1 MKRTRL
7 LAFLAVFALVVAA
20 CSPSTEEGSTT
31 TAGGGEGSTT
41 TAASPG
47 TTQAPSGGEAGS
59 GGELL
64 ILQWQAPSVANGLLS
79 SGTKDF
85 LASSLVLEPLL
96 EVAPDGSLV
105 ATGLAEEVPTI
116 ENGGVAEDFS
126 SITYKLKPDV
136 LWSDG
141 TPFTADDVLFTWEY
155 CSDELTGCA
164 ADLSKIES
172 VDVIDDLTVR
182 FNFTEPQSYPYGA
195 GFVSYG
201 SPVVQ
206 RAQFQDCV
214 GEQASSC
221 TEQNFQPIGTG
232 PYMVTELKPEDTVTY
247 AMNPNYRG
255 IADGKPFFGTVT
267 IKGGGDAE
275 SSARSVLEIG
285 EADYGWNLQVA
296 PEILLPME
304 AAGNGT
310 IVTSFTANVE
320 HIELNQTD
328 PKGDPPSEFPSKHP
342 VLYQNGDFAKA
353 LSLAIDRDALV
364 TVGYGPTGT
373 PTCTFWPVGD
383 QATDANDWCKT
394 RDVDQANQIL
404 DDLGYMD
411 TDGDGVREAPGFGP
425 LVFDY
430 VTSTNAVRQSNQDII
445 KANWEEIGVVANMSN
460 QDASLFFDG
469 TSASDFSIWKFFTDM
484 EMFTNGAT
492 LPDAA
497 GYLHGFNT
505 SEVTSAALGWPANNN
520 IVRFSDPEFD
530 QISDEALT
538 LSPTDP
544 MYTDLVKQMQEIIV
558 NKGAI
563 IPLIHRGNVSA
574 ISNTIQGFGDPNGW
588 DSEYWNIEDWT
599 RSG

>member
-7 LAFLAVFALVVAA
+7 LALLAVLAMVVAA
-20 CSPSTEEGSTT
+20 CSPSEEEGTETTASSGEGTTT
-31 TAGGGEGSTT
+31 TAGTATT
-41 TAASPG
+41 E
-47 TTQAPSGGEAGS
+47 APSGGEAGS

-85 LASSLVLEPLL
+85 LASSLVLEPLA
-96 EVAPDGSLV
+96 EIAPDGTIV
-105 ATGLAEEVPTI
+105 ATGLAEEVPTV
-116 ENGGVAEDFS
+116 ENGGIAEDFS
-126 SITYKLKPDV
+126 SETWHLRPDV

-164 ADLSKIES
+164 ADISKIES

-182 FNFTEPQSYPYGA
+182 FNFTEPQAYPYGA
-195 GFVSYG
+195 GFVGYG
-201 SPVVQ
+201 SVVVQ

-221 TEQNFQPIGTG
+221 TEQNFAPIGTG
-232 PYMVTELKPEDTVTY
+232 PYVVTELKPEDTVTY
-247 AMNPNYRG
+247 AMNENYRG
-255 IADGKPFFGTVT
+255 IPDGKPYFGTVT

-275 SSARSVLEIG
+275 ASARSVLEIG

-310 IVTSFTANVE
+310 IITSFTANVE

-328 PKGDPPSEFPSKHP
+328 PAGTPPSEFPSQHP
-342 VLYQNGDFAKA
+342 VLYQNGEFAKA

-383 QATDANDWCKT
+383 QATDTLDWCLT

-425 LVFDY
+425 LEFDY

-445 KANWEEIGVVANMSN
+445 KSNWEDIGVVANMSN

-469 TSASDFSIWKFFTDM
+469 TSASDFSIWKFFSDM
-484 EMFTNGAT
+484 EMFTNGSV

-497 GYLHGFNT
+497 GYLHGFHT
-505 SEVTSAALGWPANNN
+505 DEVTSAALGWPANNN

-530 QISDEALT
+530 QIADEALT

-544 MYTDLVKQMQEIIV
+544 QYNELVKQMQEIIV